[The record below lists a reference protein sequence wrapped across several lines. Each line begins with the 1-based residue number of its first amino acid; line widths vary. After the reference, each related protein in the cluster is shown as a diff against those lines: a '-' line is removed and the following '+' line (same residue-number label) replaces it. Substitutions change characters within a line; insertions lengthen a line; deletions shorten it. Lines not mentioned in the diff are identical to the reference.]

1 MHDDGIQAGPTDAS
15 LALRALRAWP
25 GREAFRWDGGRMTRA
40 QALVLI
46 ARLQAVLQREGFGRG
61 DRVAL
66 LSSNR
71 AEAWCLVIAVQ
82 ALGGGVC
89 NLHPLG
95 ALADQALQVDELC
108 PAFVIVC
115 GLSQAGR
122 AAELARSCPGA
133 RHLLLGGGGDAD
145 LLALAAQETAR
156 EPLDLSLADL
166 PGTLNFTGGTT
177 GRPKPVS
184 RSAGSLA
191 AITRTILADFGLPE
205 APRYLAVAPISHVGG
220 TKIVPVLLKG
230 GSVHLMT
237 GFDPDT
243 VLDTIARERI
253 SLTLMVPTMIYAL
266 LDRLEHRAPDLSSLQ
281 LLLYGAA
288 PMSPAR
294 LAEGIAR
301 LGPIFA
307 QLYGQTECYPIALL
321 DRADHD
327 PNEPRTLASCGRVV
341 SSAQVCLLRADG
353 TEATE
358 GEPGEICVRAPMV
371 MTGYMDR
378 PGETAQALAGG
389 WLHTGDVA
397 IRDAEGRL
405 TIVDRLKD
413 MIVTGGFNVYPK
425 EIEDVLTADDS
436 VSAAAVIGV
445 PDAKWGEAVVGF
457 VVPRPGRQPDVPA
470 LLAAV
475 QVAKGPVSKPKRLE
489 VVESLPMTALGKI
502 DKKALRARFWQGAE
516 RQV

>member
-1 MHDDGIQAGPTDAS
+1 MTGSIAEGPTDAT
-15 LALRALRAWP
+15 LALRALRSWP
-25 GREAFRWDGGRMTRA
+25 AREAFRWDGGQMTRA
-40 QALVLI
+40 EALILI
-46 ARLQAVLQREGFGRG
+46 ARMQAVLQGAGFGQG

-95 ALADQALQVDELC
+95 ALADQTLQVNEVC
-108 PAFVIVC
+108 PAFVFVC
-115 GLSQAGR
+115 GLAHATR
-122 AAELARSCPGA
+122 AAELATACPGA
-133 RHLLLGGGGDAD
+133 RHLLLGGGCSDD
-145 LLALAAQETAR
+145 LLVLAARETATD
-156 EPLDLSLADL
+156 PLDLSLPHL
-166 PGTLNFTGGTT
+166 PSTLNFTGATT

-184 RSAGSLA
+184 RSAGALA

-205 APRYLAVAPISHVGG
+205 TPRYLAVAPISHVGG

-230 GSVHLMT
+230 GSVRLTT
-237 GFDPDT
+237 GFNPDT
-243 VLDTIARERI
+243 VLSLVADERI
-253 SLTLMVPTMIYAL
+253 TMTLMVPTMIYAV
-266 LDRLEHRAPDLSSLQ
+266 LDQLDGNAHDLSSLQ

-288 PMSPAR
+288 PMSPTR
-294 LAEGIAR
+294 LAEGIAK

-327 PNEPRTLASCGRVV
+327 LARPRTLASCGRVV
-341 SSAQVCLLRADG
+341 SSAQVRLLRQDG
-353 TEATE
+353 SEAPL

-371 MTGYMDR
+371 MTAYIDR
-378 PGETAQALAGG
+378 PAETEQAMDGD

-397 IRDAEGRL
+397 VMDAEGRL

-413 MIVTGGFNVYPK
+413 MIVTGGFNVYPR
-425 EIEDVLTADDS
+425 EIEDVLSADDS

-445 PDAKWGEAVVGF
+445 PDPKWGEAVVAF
-457 VVPRPGRQPDVPA
+457 VVPRPGRICDAAA

-475 QVAKGPVSKPKRLE
+475 QAAKGPVSRPKRLE
-489 VVESLPMTALGKI
+489 IVNSLPLTALGKI
-502 DKKALRARFWQGAE
+502 DKKALRARFWQDAE

>member
-1 MHDDGIQAGPTDAS
+1 MTNAVHDGPTDAT

-25 GREAFRWDGGRMTRA
+25 DREAFRWDGGAMTRA
-40 QALVLI
+40 HCLALI
-46 ARLQAVLQREGFGRG
+46 ARMQAVLQVEGFGRG

-66 LSSNR
+66 LSSNW

-115 GLSQAGR
+115 GLSHATR
-122 AAELARSCPGA
+122 AEELALACPGA
-133 RHLLLGGGGDAD
+133 RHLRLGGGGDD
-145 LLALAAQETAR
+145 LLALAAR
-156 EPLDLSLADL
+156 EAATDPLDLSQPEL

-184 RSAGSLA
+184 RSAGALA
-191 AITRTILADFGLPE
+191 AITRTILSDFGLPE

-230 GSVHLMT
+230 GTVHLMT
-237 GFDPDT
+237 GFDPDA
-243 VLDTIARERI
+243 VLATIARERI
-253 SLTLMVPTMIYAL
+253 TLTLMVPTMIYAL
-266 LDRLEHRAPDLSSLQ
+266 LDRLEGAAQDLSSLQ

-327 PNEPRTLASCGRVV
+327 PTQPRTLASCGRVV
-341 SSAQVCLLRADG
+341 SSAQVVLLRADG
-353 TEATE
+353 SEAPE

-371 MTGYMDR
+371 MSGYMDR
-378 PGETAQALAGG
+378 PEETAQTLAGG

-457 VVPRPGRQPDVPA
+457 VVPRPGRVPDVGA

-475 QVAKGPVSKPKRLE
+475 QAAKGPVSKPKRLE